1 MKKLLLGV
9 LITCVIVVAG
19 CEKPGDLIDDK
30 KYKIMST
37 IGNSTYQVEEVETG
51 LHFIKSGTQYIPI
64 IDPNTDKQ
72 VKREKVEK

>member
-9 LITCVIVVAG
+9 LIACVIVVAG

-30 KYKIMST
+30 KYRIISV
-37 IGNSTYQVEEVETG
+37 IDGGTYQVEEVETG
-51 LHFIKSGTQYIPI
+51 LHYIKTNARYIPI

-72 VKREKVEK
+72 VKREKVKE